1 MPCSDLQQYSRAI
14 LLALLSSGG
23 VVGCGLVLSVVLTLG
38 ETRMA
43 FVEVCLAE
51 SDLVGAVGR
60 GLAGCGL
67 GPVLEGASG
76 HDREKEAD
84 EKTI

>member
-1 MPCSDLQQYSRAI
+1 
-14 LLALLSSGG
+14 
-23 VVGCGLVLSVVLTLG
+23 
-38 ETRMA
+38 MA

-51 SDLVGAVGR
+51 SGLVGAVGR
-60 GLAGCGL
+60 GL
-67 GPVLEGASG
+67 VLEGASG